1 MKQIHKKIIASQAR
15 AFRKALS
22 YIQNQRHR
30 GRFMERALTAEEFRE
45 HRIYC
50 APINENQFPSINKAN
65 SASMARQAK
74 AAREFYRNIDFSG
87 AMEPFKAESAWALW
101 NHMNTYG
108 SRQRLIELFPVHRDI
123 KIHSDIHIA
132 AVSQPGTTAMVG
144 AIH

>member
-1 MKQIHKKIIASQAR
+1 MKQIHKKIIASQAQ

-22 YIQNQRHR
+22 YIRNHRHCR
-30 GRFMERALTAEEFRE
+30 RTSEGMLSAQEFRE

-50 APINENQFPSINKAN
+50 APINENQFPSINKAAA
-65 SASMARQAK
+65 ASMARQAK

-87 AMEPFKAESAWALW
+87 ALEPVKAESTWALW

-108 SRQRLIELFPVHRDI
+108 DRQKLIELFPVHRNT